1 MIDDGQW
8 SIDDG
13 QRSIVYFFGLQSGFI
28 LKMELHMRDRIQEA
42 LKRSKADYTE
52 IRIEEKETTRVAFRG
67 KELEVANA
75 NIDKGGIVRCLIKNK
90 GWGVATFN
98 NLDDLFNKVDQAY
111 QCARVGS
118 VPEPIELAVVEP
130 VENSTVAEMKRD
142 FRDISLV
149 EKKSLA
155 ERYNQVLVNHNDR
168 IIDTQTAYMDAFTH
182 LILANSEGT
191 YIDQEKPS
199 VVISAFA
206 IARDGDNVQQAHE
219 SLSTTQG
226 YEYILDKDELAR
238 KAAQKAVEL
247 LDAKPVKA
255 GQYPVVVDQML
266 AGVFIHEAFGHLS
279 EADFV
284 YENPK
289 ARQMMTMGRR
299 FGKGIL
305 NVFDDGSI
313 PNQRGTT
320 LFDDEGVPARRNWL
334 ISSGELVGRLHSRQ
348 TAARMGEK
356 ASGNARAINYRFAPI
371 VRMTNTAI
379 DNGTTSFDDMIK
391 DIKLG
396 IYACEAYGGQTQ
408 LENFSFSSGYA
419 YMIRDG
425 KIAEMVKDVI
435 LSGNLFTTLENIDAI
450 GNDFKWLNTGGGCGK
465 GAQYPLPVG
474 MGAPHIRIQNVVIG
488 GE

>member
-1 MIDDGQW
+1 
-8 SIDDG
+8 
-13 QRSIVYFFGLQSGFI
+13 
-28 LKMELHMRDRIQEA
+28 MRDRIQEA

-52 IRIEEKETTRVAFRG
+52 IRIEEKETTRAVFRG
-67 KELEVANA
+67 RELEVANA
-75 NIDKGGIVRCLIKNK
+75 NIDKGGIVRCLIKDK

-98 NLDDLFNKVDQAY
+98 NLDDLLNKADQAY
-111 QCARVGS
+111 QCAKVGS
-118 VPEPIELAVVEP
+118 VPEPIELASVEP
-130 VENSTVAEMKRD
+130 VEKITTIEMKRD
-142 FRDISLV
+142 FRDVSLA

-155 ERYNQVLVNHNDR
+155 ERYNQVVLGHSNKIV
-168 IIDTQTAYMDAFTH
+168 DTQTAYADSFTH

-191 YIDQEKPS
+191 YIEQDKPS
-199 VVISAFA
+199 VVIGATA
-206 IARDGDNVQQAHE
+206 IAREGDNVQQAHE
-219 SLSTTQG
+219 SLSNTQG
-226 YEYILDKDELAR
+226 FEFVLDQDELVR

-289 ARQMMTMGRR
+289 AREMMKMGRR
-299 FGKGIL
+299 FGKGLL

-313 PNQRGTT
+313 PNLRGTT
-320 LFDDEGVPARRNWL
+320 LYDDEGTPAQRNWL
-334 ISSGELVGRLHSRQ
+334 IRNGELVGRLHSRQ
-348 TAARMGEK
+348 TAAKMREK

-379 DNGTTSFDDMIK
+379 DNGNTSFEDMVK
-391 DIKLG
+391 DIELG

-419 YMIRDG
+419 YMIRNG
-425 KIAEMVKDVI
+425 KIGEMVKDVI
-435 LSGNLFTTLENIDAI
+435 LAGNLFNTLENIDAI

-465 GAQYPLPVG
+465 GNQYPLPVG
-474 MGAPHIRIQNVVIG
+474 MGSPHIRIQNVIIG

>member
-1 MIDDGQW
+1 
-8 SIDDG
+8 
-13 QRSIVYFFGLQSGFI
+13 
-28 LKMELHMRDRIQEA
+28 MRDRIQEA

-67 KELEVANA
+67 NDLEIANA

-98 NLDDLFNKVDQAY
+98 NLDDLLSKVDQAY
-111 QCARVGS
+111 QCAWVGS
-118 VPEPIELAVVEP
+118 VLEPIKLAEVEP
-130 VENSTVAEMKRD
+130 VESVTTVEMQRD
-142 FRDISLV
+142 FRDISLA
-149 EKKSLA
+149 EKKALA
-155 ERYNQVLVNHNDR
+155 EHYNQVMLSHSDR
-168 IIDTQTAYMDAFTH
+168 IIDTQSVYSDAITH

-191 YIDQEKPS
+191 YIEQERPS
-199 VVISAFA
+199 VVVGGTA
-206 IARDGDNVQQAHE
+206 IARDGDNVQQSHNSFA
-219 SLSTTQG
+219 STQG
-226 YEYILDKDELAR
+226 YEFVLDKDEMVRMAAR
-238 KAAQKAVEL
+238 HAVEL
-247 LDAKPVKA
+247 LEARPVKA
-255 GQYPVVVDQML
+255 GQYTVVANQML

-289 ARQMMTMGRR
+289 AREMMTLGRR
-299 FGKGIL
+299 FGKGLL
-305 NVFDDGSI
+305 NAFDDGSI

-320 LFDDEGVPARRNWL
+320 LYDDEGVPARRNWL
-334 ISSGELVGRLHSRQ
+334 IKDGVLVGRLHSRQ
-348 TAARMGEK
+348 TAAKMGEN

-379 DNGTTSFDDMIK
+379 DNGTTSFDEMIK

-396 IYACEAYGGQTQ
+396 VYACDAYGGQTQ

-419 YMIRDG
+419 TMIRDG
-425 KIAEMVKDVI
+425 KLAEMVKDVI
-435 LSGNLFTTLENIDAI
+435 LAGNLFTTLENIDAI
-450 GNDFKWLNTGGGCGK
+450 GNDFTWLNTGGGCGK
-465 GAQYPLPVG
+465 GNQYPLPVG

>member
-1 MIDDGQW
+1 
-8 SIDDG
+8 
-13 QRSIVYFFGLQSGFI
+13 
-28 LKMELHMRDRIQEA
+28 MRDRIQEA
-42 LKRSKADYTE
+42 IKHSKADYTE
-52 IRIEEKETTRVAFRG
+52 IRVEEKETTRVVFRG
-67 KELEVANA
+67 RELETAGA
-75 NIDKGGIVRCLIKNK
+75 NIDKGGIVRCLIKDK

-98 NLDDLFNKVDQAY
+98 NLDDLLTKVDQAY

-118 VPEPIELAVVEP
+118 VPEPIELALVEP
-130 VENSTVAEMKRD
+130 VEQVTTVEMGRD
-142 FRDISLV
+142 FRDISLA
-149 EKKSLA
+149 EKKALA
-155 ERYNQVLVNHNDR
+155 ERYNRVMLGHSDK
-168 IIDTQTAYMDAFTH
+168 IIDTQAAYADSFVH

-191 YIDQEKPS
+191 YIEQEKPS
-199 VVISAFA
+199 VVVGAFA
-206 IARDGDNVQQAHE
+206 VARDGDNVQQAHE
-219 SLSTTQG
+219 SLSSIQG
-226 YEYILDKDELAR
+226 YEYVLDKDELAR

-289 ARQMMTMGRR
+289 AREMMTLGRR

-313 PNQRGTT
+313 PNLRGTT
-320 LFDDEGVPARRNWL
+320 LYDDEGTPARRNWL
-334 ISSGELVGRLHSRQ
+334 IRDGELVGRLHSRQ
-348 TAARMGEK
+348 TAAKMGET
-356 ASGNARAINYRFAPI
+356 ASGNARAMSYRFAPI
-371 VRMTNTAI
+371 VRMTNTGI
-379 DNGTTSFDDMIK
+379 DNGTTSFEDMIK
-391 DIKLG
+391 DIELG
-396 IYACEAYGGQTQ
+396 IYACDAYGGQTQ

-419 YMIRDG
+419 YMIRNG

-435 LSGNLFTTLENIDAI
+435 LSGNLFSTLENIDAI

-465 GAQYPLPVG
+465 GNQYPLPVG